1 MNLTTV
7 IPLKGSNDKRQS
19 ALRTSFAIAAG
30 SFASGRKDEFEINHE
45 YDQGSGPQGKGD
57 TAGAQNS
64 AAVFDEFEAQRADK
78 YRGSCQYNRHA
89 DHRKPIQDFKKLCH

>member
-7 IPLKGSNDKRQS
+7 IPLKGSDDKRQS
-19 ALRTSFAIAAG
+19 ALRMSFVIAAG

-45 YDQGSGPQGKGD
+45 HDQGSGPQGKGD
-57 TAGAQNS
+57 TAGAQNP
-64 AAVFDEFEAQRADK
+64 AAVFDEFEAQRADE
-78 YRGSCQYNRHA
+78 YCGSCQYNRHT